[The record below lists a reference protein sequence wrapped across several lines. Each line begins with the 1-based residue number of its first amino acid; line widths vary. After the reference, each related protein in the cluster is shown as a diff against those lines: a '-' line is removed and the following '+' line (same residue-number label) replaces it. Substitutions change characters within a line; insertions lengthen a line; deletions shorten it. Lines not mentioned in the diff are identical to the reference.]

1 MMYKNKY
8 FSIIAIFIFAL
19 PMAIAG
25 CASESN
31 SIKASYVSPL
41 KYRNYTCDQLTEEYA
56 RVLEESRTVNKS
68 QDDTAANDAVAMGV
82 GLVLFWPALF
92 FIDSD
97 DQKED
102 VARLKGELK
111 AVETAAIR
119 KDCTSLRQVIREDKK
134 QLKTL
139 RRKPRKH
146 QVIQKENHDQA
157 SSAGKISG

>member
-56 RVLEESRTVNKS
+56 RVLEESQTVNKS
-68 QDDTAANDAVAMGV
+68 QDDTATNDAIAMGV

-92 FIDSD
+92 LIESD

-102 VARLKGELK
+102 VARLKGEIK
-111 AVETAAIR
+111 AVEKAAIR
-119 KDCTSLRQVIREDKK
+119 KDCASLTLEIRADRKAAKDAAEEAA
-134 QLKTL
+134 KT
-139 RRKPRKH
+139 
-146 QVIQKENHDQA
+146 
-157 SSAGKISG
+157 SAGSGGNSNDRDQ